1 MVRLNDANLVMFRHV
16 LAAVDKGEAARIGEL
31 TRNLHRATTQSRDAT
46 ASAAR
51 ALSTEIRKLLPR
63 VAQANLGADALM
75 PILDSLLADAE
86 RGEFVDYAAAEQAA
100 MAASSVIVAFETA
113 KAIDATKAE
122 QLRARVDAVYDRVK
136 DENAYQMGA
145 FVNALRELRRAA
157 AQG

>member
-1 MVRLNDANLVMFRHV
+1 M
-16 LAAVDKGEAARIGEL
+16 
-31 TRNLHRATTQSRDAT
+31 TRGLHKATTQSRDAT

-51 ALSTEIRKLLPR
+51 ALSAEVRKLLPR
-63 VAQANLGADALM
+63 VAAASLDSTALM

-86 RGEFVDYAAAEQAA
+86 RGEFVDYSSAEQAA

-113 KAIDATKAE
+113 KAIDAAKADM
-122 QLRARVDAVYDRVK
+122 LRARVDAVYDRVK